1 MYINLN
7 KSTTKRNSSNKLIFF
22 AQEFITMMKQMKQ
35 LGLSSFLILLTFLV
49 SAQKQNLLPMTF
61 AEAYEYMNENSHVL
75 KQAGFEVQ
83 EKEAD
88 RKAASGLRAPRVFV
102 TATAV
107 QMADPL
113 TLDLTPVRDAIN
125 PLYEVLGKYGN
136 FSGVP
141 NPDPKT
147 SGVMPTLPDNIST
160 QVLRG
165 KIQEGQKAINAA
177 EWDKMI
183 QEKQF
188 ASVNANFVWPLYTGG
203 KINAANKAS
212 QIYEEEA
219 GLHQKQKAGELMSEL
234 ATRYYGLV
242 LAGQA
247 CKVRAQVADAMK
259 KHLFDSEKLSEQGQ
273 IAKVE
278 FLHAQVANSDAER
291 ELKKANR
298 EATIVERALQNTM
311 AIGDSSDLAPASSLF
326 ILKSIE
332 DEKYFVDLAMQNN
345 PQLQQ
350 VDSKKELAATGV
362 KLEKSNYLPT
372 VALTGTYDV
381 VNYDLSPYVPQ
392 WMVGVGLNWSVFEGN
407 ARHRKLQSAQ
417 FKQDQ
422 VEQAGFKAEEDIK
435 TVIRKLHQQL
445 GMLVEQ
451 LEELDKTLEFA
462 KTYVE
467 SRDKA
472 FHEGLSTSTELVD
485 ANLML
490 AKVKIDRLQAMYNY
504 DVTLA
509 TLLQV
514 CGNPEMFIA
523 YQSSNQVITESF

>member
-1 MYINLN
+1 M
-7 KSTTKRNSSNKLIFF
+7 KRNSGFIFILTFASLSSGVF
-22 AQEFITMMKQMKQ
+22 AQNKIP
-35 LGLSSFLILLTFLV
+35 LTF
-49 SAQKQNLLPMTF
+49 S
-61 AEAYEYMNENSHVL
+61 EAYGQMNRNSHVL
-75 KQAGFEVQ
+75 KQAGFEIQ

-88 RKAASGLRAPRVFV
+88 KKASFGLRAPRVFV
-102 TATAV
+102 SATAV

-113 TLDLTPVRDAIN
+113 TLDLTPVRDAIT
-125 PLYEVLGKYGN
+125 PLYETLGKYGN

-141 NPDPKT
+141 NPDPAT
-147 SGVMPTLPDNIST
+147 SGVMPTLPDNVST
-160 QVLRG
+160 KVIRAKLL
-165 KIQEGQKAINAA
+165 EGETAVNAG
-177 EWDKMI
+177 EWNKMI

-188 ASVNANFVWPLYTGG
+188 AAVNANVVWPLYTGG

-212 QIYEEEA
+212 QIYAEEA
-219 GLHQKQKAGELMSEL
+219 GLHQKQKEGELLSEL

-247 CKVRAQVADAMK
+247 CKVRGQVAEAMK
-259 KHLFDSEKLSEQGQ
+259 KHLFDSQKLSEQGQ
-273 IAKVE
+273 IARVE

-298 EATIVERALQNTM
+298 EATIIERALQNTL
-311 AIGDSSDLAPASSLF
+311 ATGDSSSLAPASQLF
-326 ILKSIE
+326 ILKSVENEDFFIE
-332 DEKYFVDLAMQNN
+332 LALRNN
-345 PQLQQ
+345 PQLLQ
-350 VDSKKELAATGV
+350 VDSKRALAATGV

-372 VALTGTYDV
+372 VALTGTYDLADK
-381 VNYDLSPYVPQ
+381 DLSPYTPQ
-392 WMVGVGLNWSVFEGN
+392 WLVGVGLNWSLFEGN

-417 FKQDQ
+417 FKEDQ
-422 VEQAGFKAEEDIK
+422 VAEAGLKAEEDIK

-445 GMLVEQ
+445 GMQVEQ

-462 KTYVE
+462 KTYVD

-485 ANLML
+485 ANLLL

-509 TLLQV
+509 TLLQI
-514 CGNPEMFIA
+514 CGSPDMFLE
-523 YQSSNQVITESF
+523 YQSSNQIITESF

>member
-1 MYINLN
+1 M
-7 KSTTKRNSSNKLIFF
+7 KKRIKQGSLVLFLFLAQNIGF
-22 AQEFITMMKQMKQ
+22 AQNP
-35 LGLSSFLILLTFLV
+35 SALTFGD
-49 SAQKQNLLPMTF
+49 
-61 AEAYEYMNENSHVL
+61 AYERMNTNSHVL
-75 KQAGFEVQ
+75 KRANFEIS
-83 EKEAD
+83 EKEAE
-88 RKAASGLRAPRVFV
+88 RKAAFGLHSPRVFV
-102 TATAV
+102 TANAV

-147 SGVMPTLPDNIST
+147 SGVMPILPDNIST
-160 QVLRG
+160 QVLRT
-165 KIQEGQKAINAA
+165 KIQEGQATINAA

-188 ASVNANFVWPLYTGG
+188 AAVNAGFIWPLYTGG

-212 QIYEEEA
+212 AIYQEEA
-219 GLHQKQKAGELMSEL
+219 GLEKKQKQGELLSEL

-242 LAGQA
+242 LAEQA
-247 CKVRAQVADAMK
+247 CKVREQVSEAMK
-259 KHLFDSEKLSEQGQ
+259 KHLFDSQKLSEQGQ

-278 FLHAQVANSDAER
+278 HLHAQVANSDAER

-298 EATIVERALQNTM
+298 EVTIVKRALQNTM
-311 AIGDSSDLAPASSLF
+311 AVGDSSDLIPASKLF
-326 ILKSIE
+326 ILKNIE
-332 DEKYFVDLAMQNN
+332 DENFFISMALKNN

-350 VDSKKELAATGV
+350 VDSKRELAATGV
-362 KLEKSNYLPT
+362 KLERSNYFPT
-372 VALTGTYDV
+372 VALTGTYDLA
-381 VNYDLSPYVPQ
+381 NKDLSPYVPD
-392 WMVGVGLNWSVFEGN
+392 WMVGVGLKWSLFEGTSRYRN
-407 ARHRKLQSAQ
+407 LQAAK
-417 FKQDQ
+417 FKEDQ
-422 VEQAGFKAEEDIK
+422 VEQAGLKAEEDIK
-435 TVIRKLHQQL
+435 TVIKKLHQQL
-445 GMLVEQ
+445 GMQVEQ

-485 ANLML
+485 ANLLL
-490 AKVKIDRLQAMYNY
+490 AKVKIARLQAMYNY

-509 TLLQV
+509 TLVQV
-514 CGNPEMFIA
+514 CGSPDLFLE
-523 YQSSNQVITESF
+523 YQTSNQVITESF

>member
-1 MYINLN
+1 
-7 KSTTKRNSSNKLIFF
+7 
-22 AQEFITMMKQMKQ
+22 MKQN
-35 LGLSSFLILLTFLV
+35 STIVLILLLILCGINGYSQEEMAKPVTF
-49 SAQKQNLLPMTF
+49 S
-61 AEAYEYMNENSHVL
+61 EAYEQMHQNSYVL
-75 KQAGFEVQ
+75 KQAGFEIR

-88 RKAASGLRAPRVFV
+88 KKAAFGLHAPRVFV

-219 GLHQKQKAGELMSEL
+219 GLHQKQKEGELLSEL

-242 LAGQA
+242 LAEQA
-247 CKVRAQVADAMK
+247 CKVRGQVAEAMQ
-259 KHLFDSEKLSEQGQ
+259 KHLFDSQKLSEQGQ

-298 EATIVERALQNTM
+298 EVTIVKRALQNTM
-311 AIGDSSDLAPASSLF
+311 AISDSSDLAPASQLF
-326 ILKSIE
+326 ILKNVE
-332 DEKYFVDLAMQNN
+332 DESFFIELALRNN

-350 VDSKKELAATGV
+350 VDSKRELAATGV

-372 VALTGTYDV
+372 VALTGTYDLADK
-381 VNYDLSPYVPQ
+381 DLSPYVPQ
-392 WMVGVGLNWSVFEGN
+392 WLVGVGLNWSLFEGN
-407 ARHRKLQSAQ
+407 ARHRKLQAAQ
-417 FKQDQ
+417 FKEDQ
-422 VEQAGFKAEEDIK
+422 VEQAGLKAEEDIK
-435 TVIRKLHQQL
+435 TGIKKLHQQL
-445 GMLVEQ
+445 GMQVEQ

-467 SRDKA
+467 SREKA
-472 FHEGLSTSTELVD
+472 FHEGLSTSSELVD
-485 ANLML
+485 ANLLL
-490 AKVKIDRLQAMYNY
+490 AKVKIDRLQAIYNY

-514 CGNPEMFIA
+514 CGSPDLFLA
-523 YQSSNQVITESF
+523 YQTSRDAISEEL

>member
-1 MYINLN
+1 
-7 KSTTKRNSSNKLIFF
+7 
-22 AQEFITMMKQMKQ
+22 MKQNSKIV
-35 LGLSSFLILLTFLV
+35 LILLLILSGINGFSQEEMAKPVTF
-49 SAQKQNLLPMTF
+49 S
-61 AEAYEYMNENSHVL
+61 EAYEQMHQNSHVL
-75 KQAGFEVQ
+75 KQAGFEIR

-88 RKAASGLRAPRVFV
+88 KKAAFGLHAPRVFV
-102 TATAV
+102 TATAI

-165 KIQEGQKAINAA
+165 KIQEGQAAINAA

-219 GLHQKQKAGELMSEL
+219 GLHQKQKEGELLSEL

-242 LAGQA
+242 LAEQA
-247 CKVRAQVADAMK
+247 CKVRGQVAEAMK
-259 KHLFDSEKLSEQGQ
+259 KHLFDSQKLSEQGQ

-298 EATIVERALQNTM
+298 ETTIVKRALQNTM
-311 AIGDSSDLAPASSLF
+311 AVGDSSDLAPASQLF
-326 ILKSIE
+326 ILKNIE
-332 DEKYFVDLAMQNN
+332 DESFFIELALRNN

-350 VDSKKELAATGV
+350 VDSKRELAATGV

-372 VALTGTYDV
+372 VALTGTYDLADK
-381 VNYDLSPYVPQ
+381 DLSPYVPQ
-392 WMVGVGLNWSVFEGN
+392 WLVGVGLNWSVFEGN
-407 ARHRKLQSAQ
+407 ARHRKLQAAQ
-417 FKQDQ
+417 FKEDQ
-422 VEQAGFKAEEDIK
+422 VEQAGLKAEEDIK
-435 TVIRKLHQQL
+435 TGIKKLHQQL
-445 GMLVEQ
+445 GMQVEQ

-485 ANLML
+485 ANLLL

-509 TLLQV
+509 TLLQI
-514 CGNPEMFIA
+514 CGSPDLFLE
-523 YQSSNQVITESF
+523 YQSSAQIITESI

>member
-1 MYINLN
+1 MVFGQDQMS
-7 KSTTKRNSSNKLIFF
+7 KP
-22 AQEFITMMKQMKQ
+22 ITFSDAYQQMHQ
-35 LGLSSFLILLTFLV
+35 
-49 SAQKQNLLPMTF
+49 
-61 AEAYEYMNENSHVL
+61 NSHVL
-75 KQAGFEVQ
+75 KQAGFAIR

-88 RKAASGLRAPRVFV
+88 RKAAFGLRAPRVFV

-107 QMADPL
+107 QMADPI

-125 PLYEVLGKYGN
+125 PLYEALGKYGN

-147 SGVMPTLPDNIST
+147 SGVMPTLPDNVST
-160 QVLRG
+160 QVLRA
-165 KIQEGQKAINAA
+165 KIQAGQVQINEA
-177 EWDKMI
+177 EWNQMI

-188 ASVNANFVWPLYTGG
+188 GAVNANFVWPLYTGG

-219 GLHQKQKAGELMSEL
+219 GLQEKQKEGELLSEL

-242 LAGQA
+242 LAKQA
-247 CKVRAQVADAMK
+247 CKVRQQVAEAMK
-259 KHLFDSEKLSEQGQ
+259 KHLFDSQKLSEQGQ

-291 ELKKANR
+291 ELKKADR
-298 EATIVERALQNTM
+298 ETSIVKRALQNTLV
-311 AIGDSSDLAPASSLF
+311 ADDSTDFTPASKLF
-326 ILKSIE
+326 ILKNIE
-332 DEKYFVDLAMQNN
+332 DEHFFIELALKNN

-350 VDSKKELAATGV
+350 VDSKMELAATGV

-372 VALTGTYDV
+372 IALTGTYDLA
-381 VNYDLSPYVPQ
+381 NKDLSPYVPD

-407 ARHRKLQSAQ
+407 ARHRKLQSAR
-417 FKQDQ
+417 FKEDQ
-422 VEQAGFKAEEDIK
+422 VEQAGLKAEEDIK
-435 TVIRKLHQQL
+435 TVIKKLHQQL
-445 GMLVEQ
+445 GMQVEQ

-462 KTYVE
+462 NTYVD

-472 FHEGLSTSTELVD
+472 FREGLSTSTELVD
-485 ANLML
+485 ANLLL

-514 CGNPEMFIA
+514 CGRPDMFLD
-523 YQSSNQVITESF
+523 YQASNQVITESF

>member
-1 MYINLN
+1 
-7 KSTTKRNSSNKLIFF
+7 
-22 AQEFITMMKQMKQ
+22 MKQNSKIV
-35 LGLSSFLILLTFLV
+35 LILLLILSGINGYSQEEIANPVTF
-49 SAQKQNLLPMTF
+49 S
-61 AEAYEYMNENSHVL
+61 EAYEQMHQNSHVL
-75 KQAGFEVQ
+75 KQAGFEIR

-88 RKAASGLRAPRVFV
+88 KKAAFGLRAPRVFV

-147 SGVMPTLPDNIST
+147 SGAMPVLPDNIST

-219 GLHQKQKAGELMSEL
+219 GLHQKQKEGELLSEL
-234 ATRYYGLV
+234 ATRYFGLV
-242 LAGQA
+242 LAEQA
-247 CKVRAQVADAMK
+247 CKVRGQVAEAMK
-259 KHLFDSEKLSEQGQ
+259 KHLFDSQKLSEQGQ

-298 EATIVERALQNTM
+298 ESIVVKRALQNTM
-311 AIGDSSDLAPASSLF
+311 AVSDSNDLAPASQLF
-326 ILKSIE
+326 ILKNVE
-332 DEKYFVDLAMQNN
+332 DESFFIELALRNN

-350 VDSKKELAATGV
+350 VDSKRELAATGV

-372 VALTGTYDV
+372 VALTGTYDLADK
-381 VNYDLSPYVPQ
+381 DLSPYVPQ
-392 WMVGVGLNWSVFEGN
+392 WLVGVGLNWSVFEGN
-407 ARHRKLQSAQ
+407 ARRRKLQAAQ
-417 FKQDQ
+417 FKEDQ
-422 VEQAGFKAEEDIK
+422 VEEAGLKAEEDIK
-435 TVIRKLHQQL
+435 TGIKKLHQQL
-445 GMLVEQ
+445 GMQVEQ
-451 LEELDKTLEFA
+451 LEDLDKTLEFA

-485 ANLML
+485 ANLLL

-509 TLLQV
+509 TLLQI
-514 CGNPEMFIA
+514 CGSPDMFLA
-523 YQSSNQVITESF
+523 YQTSRDAISEEF

>member
-1 MYINLN
+1 MKINLCL
-7 KSTTKRNSSNKLIFF
+7 STTIRNSSNKLVFF
-22 AQEFITMMKQMKQ
+22 AEEFITMMKQMKQ
-35 LGLSSFLILLTFLV
+35 LGLSSLFILLTFLV
-49 SAQKQNLLPMTF
+49 PAQNQNLIPITF
-61 AEAYEYMNENSHVL
+61 REAYDFMNANSHVL
-75 KQAGFEVQ
+75 KQSGFEIQ

-88 RKAASGLRAPRVFV
+88 QKAASGLRAPRVFV

-107 QMADPL
+107 QMADPV

-125 PLYEVLGKYGN
+125 PLYEAVGKYGN

-141 NPDPKT
+141 NPDPGT
-147 SGVMPTLPDNIST
+147 SGAMPILPDKIST
-160 QVLRG
+160 QVVRG
-165 KIQEGQKAINAA
+165 KLQEAQTTINSAN
-177 EWDKMI
+177 WNQMI
-183 QEKQF
+183 QEDQF
-188 ASVNANFVWPLYTGG
+188 AAVNANMVWPIYTGG

-212 QIYEEEA
+212 RIYAEEA
-219 GLHQKQKAGELMSEL
+219 GLQQEQKAGELMSEL

-242 LAGQA
+242 LAEQA
-247 CKVRAQVADAMK
+247 CKVRGQVAEAMK

-278 FLHAQVANSDAER
+278 FLHAQVANSDAGR
-291 ELKKANR
+291 ELKKSRRDVA
-298 EATIVERALQNTM
+298 IVKRALQNTM
-311 AIGDSSDLAPASSLF
+311 AVGDSNDLAPASSLF

-332 DEKYFVDLAMQNN
+332 DENYFVELAMQNN
-345 PQLQQ
+345 PQLRQ

-407 ARHRKLQSAQ
+407 SRHRKLQSAQ
-417 FKQDQ
+417 FKEDQ
-422 VEQAGFKAEEDIK
+422 VEQAGLKAEEDIK

-445 GMLVEQ
+445 GMQVEQ

-462 KTYVE
+462 KTYVD

-490 AKVKIDRLQAMYNY
+490 AKVKIDRLQAMYSY
-504 DVTLA
+504 DITLA
-509 TLLQV
+509 ALLQV
-514 CGNPEMFIA
+514 CGNPELFLE
-523 YQSSNQVITESF
+523 YQSSAQVITESI

>member
-1 MYINLN
+1 
-7 KSTTKRNSSNKLIFF
+7 
-22 AQEFITMMKQMKQ
+22 MKQNSKIV
-35 LGLSSFLILLTFLV
+35 LILLLILSGINGYSQEELAKPVTF
-49 SAQKQNLLPMTF
+49 S
-61 AEAYEYMNENSHVL
+61 EAYEQMHQNSHVL
-75 KQAGFEVQ
+75 KQAGFEIS

-88 RKAASGLRAPRVFV
+88 KKAAFGLRAPRVFV
-102 TATAV
+102 TVTAV

-147 SGVMPTLPDNIST
+147 SGVMPVLPDNIST

-219 GLHQKQKAGELMSEL
+219 GLHQKQKEGELLSEL

-242 LAGQA
+242 LAEQA
-247 CKVRAQVADAMK
+247 CKVRGQVAEAMK
-259 KHLFDSEKLSEQGQ
+259 KHLFDSQKLSEQGQ

-298 EATIVERALQNTM
+298 EAIVVKRALQNTM
-311 AIGDSSDLAPASSLF
+311 AVSDSSDLAPASQLF
-326 ILKSIE
+326 ILKNVE
-332 DEKYFVDLAMQNN
+332 DESFFIELALRNN

-350 VDSKKELAATGV
+350 VDSKRELAATGV

-372 VALTGTYDV
+372 VALTGTYDLADK
-381 VNYDLSPYVPQ
+381 DLSPYVPQ
-392 WMVGVGLNWSVFEGN
+392 WLVGVGLNWSLFEGN
-407 ARHRKLQSAQ
+407 ARHRKLQAAQ
-417 FKQDQ
+417 FKEDQ
-422 VEQAGFKAEEDIK
+422 VEEAGLKAEEDIK
-435 TVIRKLHQQL
+435 TGIKKLHQQL
-445 GMLVEQ
+445 GMQVEQ
-451 LEELDKTLEFA
+451 LEDLDKTLEFA

-485 ANLML
+485 ANLLL

-509 TLLQV
+509 TLLQI
-514 CGNPEMFIA
+514 CGSPELFLE
-523 YQSSNQVITESF
+523 YQSSSQVITESI

>member
-1 MYINLN
+1 MFYKVNSFVPEITTIMERNL
-7 KSTTKRNSSNKLIFF
+7 KVIFIFLLIFF
-22 AQEFITMMKQMKQ
+22 NIRVFSQDKTKV
-35 LGLSSFLILLTFLV
+35 SLTF
-49 SAQKQNLLPMTF
+49 S
-61 AEAYEYMNENSHVL
+61 EAYGQMNQNSHVL
-75 KQAGFEVQ
+75 KQAGFEVR

-88 RKAASGLRAPRVFV
+88 KKAAFGLRAPKVFV

-113 TLDLTPVRDAIN
+113 KLDLTPVRDAIT
-125 PLYEVLGKYGN
+125 PLYEALGKYGN

-147 SGVMPTLPDNIST
+147 SGVMPILPDNVST
-160 QVLRG
+160 AAMRS
-165 KIQEGQKAINAA
+165 KILEGEALVKAG
-177 EWDKMI
+177 EWDKLI

-188 ASVNANFVWPLYTGG
+188 ASVNANVVWPLYTGG

-219 GLHQKQKAGELMSEL
+219 GLRQEQKKGELLSEL

-242 LAGQA
+242 LAEQA
-247 CKVRAQVADAMK
+247 CKVRTQVAEAMK
-259 KHLFDSEKLSEQGQ
+259 KHLFDSQKLSEQGQ

-298 EATIVERALQNTM
+298 EATIVKRALQNTM
-311 AIGDSSDLAPASSLF
+311 AVSDSSDLSPASQLF
-326 ILKSIE
+326 ILKSVE
-332 DEKYFVDLAMQNN
+332 DENFFIELALRNN

-350 VDSKKELAATGV
+350 VDSKRELAATGV

-372 VALTGTYDV
+372 VALTGTYDLADK
-381 VNYDLSPYVPQ
+381 DLSPYMPQ
-392 WMVGVGLNWSVFEGN
+392 WLVGVGLNWSVFEGN
-407 ARHRKLQSAQ
+407 ARHQKLQSAQ
-417 FKQDQ
+417 FKADQ
-422 VEQAGFKAEEDIK
+422 VEEAGLKAEEDIK
-435 TVIRKLHQQL
+435 TVIKKMHQQL
-445 GMLVEQ
+445 GMQVEQ

-485 ANLML
+485 ANLLL
-490 AKVKIDRLQAMYNY
+490 AKVKIDRLQAMYDY

-509 TLLQV
+509 ALLQV
-514 CGNPEMFIA
+514 CGSPEMFIQ
-523 YQSSNQVITESF
+523 YLSSKQAITESI

>member
-1 MYINLN
+1 
-7 KSTTKRNSSNKLIFF
+7 
-22 AQEFITMMKQMKQ
+22 MKQI
-35 LGLSSFLILLTFLV
+35 GLSSFLILMAFFSL
-49 SAQKQNLLPMTF
+49 AQNQNVIPMTF
-61 AEAYEYMNENSHVL
+61 SEAYEYTNANSHVL
-75 KQAGFEVQ
+75 KQAGFEVL
-83 EKEAD
+83 EKKAD
-88 RKAASGLRAPRVFV
+88 QKAASGLRTPRVFV

-107 QMADPL
+107 RMADPV

-125 PLYEVLGKYGN
+125 PLYEAVRKFGN
-136 FSGVP
+136 FSGVS
-141 NPDPKT
+141 NPDPVT
-147 SGVMPTLPDNIST
+147 SKAMPILPDNIST
-160 QVLRG
+160 QVVRG
-165 KIQEGQKAINAA
+165 KLQEGQTTINAA
-177 EWDKMI
+177 NWNQMI
-183 QEKQF
+183 QEDQF
-188 ASVNANFVWPLYTGG
+188 AAVNVNVVWPIYTGG

-212 QIYEEEA
+212 GIYTEEA
-219 GLHQKQKAGELMSEL
+219 GLQQKQKAGELMSEL
-234 ATRYYGLV
+234 AARYYGLV

-247 CKVRAQVADAMK
+247 CKVRAQVADAMR
-259 KHLFDSEKLSEQGQ
+259 KHLFDSQKLSEQGQ

-278 FLHAQVANSDAER
+278 FLHAQVASSDAER

-311 AIGDSSDLAPASSLF
+311 AIGDSSDLAPASNLF
-326 ILKSIE
+326 FLKSID
-332 DEKYFVDLAMQNN
+332 DENYFVDLAMQNN

-350 VDSKKELAATGV
+350 VISKKELAATGV
-362 KLEKSNYLPT
+362 ELEKSNYLPT

-381 VNYDLSPYVPQ
+381 INYDLSPYVSQ
-392 WMVGVGLNWSVFEGN
+392 WMVGVGLYWSVFEGN

-417 FKQDQ
+417 FKEDQ
-422 VEQAGFKAEEDIK
+422 VEQAGLKAKEDIK

-445 GMLVEQ
+445 GMQVEQ

-462 KTYVE
+462 KTYVD

-514 CGNPEMFIA
+514 CGKPEMFIT
-523 YQSSNQVITESF
+523 YQSSNQVLLESF

>member
-1 MYINLN
+1 M
-7 KSTTKRNSSNKLIFF
+7 KKRI
-22 AQEFITMMKQMKQ
+22 KQGS
-35 LGLSSFLILLTFLV
+35 LVLFLILAENIGFAQNPSALTFGD
-49 SAQKQNLLPMTF
+49 
-61 AEAYEYMNENSHVL
+61 AYERMNTNSHVL
-75 KQAGFEVQ
+75 KRANFEIS
-83 EKEAD
+83 EKEAE
-88 RKAASGLRAPRVFV
+88 RKAAFGLHAPRVFV
-102 TATAV
+102 TANAV

-147 SGVMPTLPDNIST
+147 SGVMPILPDNIST
-160 QVLRG
+160 QVLRT
-165 KIQEGQKAINAA
+165 KIQEGQATINAA

-188 ASVNANFVWPLYTGG
+188 AAVNAGFIWPLYTGG

-212 QIYEEEA
+212 AIYQEEA
-219 GLHQKQKAGELMSEL
+219 GLEKKQKQGELLSEL

-242 LAGQA
+242 LAEQA
-247 CKVRAQVADAMK
+247 CKVREQVSEVMK
-259 KHLFDSEKLSEQGQ
+259 KHLFDSQKLSEQGQ

-278 FLHAQVANSDAER
+278 HLHAQVANSDAER

-298 EATIVERALQNTM
+298 EVTIVKRALQNTM
-311 AIGDSSDLAPASSLF
+311 AVDDSSDLIPASKLF
-326 ILKSIE
+326 ILKNIE
-332 DEKYFVDLAMQNN
+332 DENFFISMALKNN

-350 VDSKKELAATGV
+350 VDSKRELAATGV
-362 KLEKSNYLPT
+362 KLERSNYFPT
-372 VALTGTYDV
+372 VALTGTYDLA
-381 VNYDLSPYVPQ
+381 NKDLSPYVPD
-392 WMVGVGLNWSVFEGN
+392 WMVGVGLKWSLFEGTSRYRN
-407 ARHRKLQSAQ
+407 LQAAK
-417 FKQDQ
+417 FKEDQ
-422 VEQAGFKAEEDIK
+422 VEQAGLKAEEDIK

-445 GMLVEQ
+445 GMQLEQ

-485 ANLML
+485 ANLLL
-490 AKVKIDRLQAMYNY
+490 AKVKIERLQAMYNY

-509 TLLQV
+509 TLVQV
-514 CGNPEMFIA
+514 CGSQDLFLE
-523 YQSSNQVITESF
+523 YQTSNQVITESF